1 VRSLETLLVPLCLV
15 GLLLGSS
22 GCAAPLVEGD
32 LPILEVPGDTPPPID
47 DTEAQARTAL
57 QVGRYDEAGQA
68 YYAMAQL
75 QADPRLRSEFLFL
88 SAESALGARDHY
100 LAYFRYARLLKLYP
114 GTARYGAAVDRLF
127 LIGRLYCEGKGTKPS
142 WLLGIHMDD
151 LEFGIEALERFQ
163 RERERHRSADD
174 ALHFVALAYMD
185 LGNEELAI
193 ESWSKLQRFY
203 PDSEWSETAQ
213 FRSALAEATR
223 SDGERYDKLPLARG
237 LQLLEKYAA
246 EHPKGN
252 HVSEALAKAK
262 EIRELLAGQL
272 LRTARYYCSKDQ
284 YYSTTLYLNAIVKT
298 YPKTAAAGEAKE
310 MQKDIPAA
318 KAPPAPPA
326 PEDLEKKEGIN
337 EDRLRIA
344 PAPVDDAW

>member
-1 VRSLETLLVPLCLV
+1 MRSLQSWLLPLCLL
-15 GLLLGSS
+15 GLVLST
-22 GCAAPLVEGD
+22 GCATPLGEGD
-32 LPILEVPGDTPPPID
+32 IPVLEVPGDDPPPVD

-57 QVGRYDEAGQA
+57 QVGRYEEAGQA

-114 GTARYGAAVDRLF
+114 GTARYAAAVDRLF

-174 ALHFVALAYMD
+174 ALHYVALAYQE

-193 ESWSKLQRFY
+193 ESWSKLRRFY
-203 PDSEWSETAQ
+203 PDSEWAETAQ
-213 FRSALAEATR
+213 FRSALAELTR
-223 SDGERYDKLPLARG
+223 SDGERYDKLPLLQG
-237 LQLLEKYAA
+237 LKALEKYAA

-252 HVSEALAKAK
+252 HVKEALARAK
-262 EIRELLAGQL
+262 DIREQLAGQL
-272 LRTARYYCSKDQ
+272 LRTARYYHSEDQ
-284 YYSTTLYLNAIVKT
+284 HYSTKLYLDAIVST
-298 YPKTAAAGEAKE
+298 YPKTAAAREAKE
-310 MQKDIPAA
+310 LAKDVPPA
-318 KAPPAPPA
+318 KPPPAPPP

-337 EDRLRIA
+337 QDRLRIA

>member
-1 VRSLETLLVPLCLV
+1 MRSLQTLLLPLCLL
-15 GLLLGSS
+15 GLVLST
-22 GCAAPLVEGD
+22 GCATPLGEGD
-32 LPILEVPGDTPPPID
+32 LPILEVPGDDPPPVD
-47 DTEAQARTAL
+47 DAEAQARSAL
-57 QVGRYDEAGQA
+57 QAGRYEDAGKA

-100 LAYFRYARLLKLYP
+100 QAYFRYARLLKLYP

-174 ALHFVALAYMD
+174 ALHYVALAYQE

-193 ESWSKLQRFY
+193 ESWSKLRRFY
-203 PDSEWSETAQ
+203 PDSEWAETAQ
-213 FRSALAEATR
+213 FKSALSETTR
-223 SDGERYDKLPLARG
+223 SDGERYDKQPLLRG
-237 LQLLEKYAA
+237 LKLLETYAA

-262 EIRELLAGQL
+262 EIREQIADQL
-272 LRTARYYCSKDQ
+272 LRTARYYEGEDQ
-284 YYSTTLYLNAIVKT
+284 YYSTSIYLNAIVST
-298 YPKTAAAGEAKE
+298 YPKTAAALEAKE
-310 MQKDIPAA
+310 MQKALPPS
-318 KAPPAPPA
+318 KPPPAPPE

-337 EDRLRIA
+337 QDRLRIA